1 MWGCIADNLLPFA
14 GKVIIISGQRGA
26 YVMNGRLN
34 GLRLRDIFRV
44 IPLDTLRLNFCF
56 QFFLFQ
62 LFSSQQLFWPTIYG
76 SDPFG
81 VARAKTFS

>member
-1 MWGCIADNLLPFA
+1 MCVYVHLPVWGCIADNLLPFA

-44 IPLDTLRLNFCF
+44 IPLTLPISIFVFHF
-56 QFFLFQ
+56 QFSSLQ
-62 LFSSQQLFWPTIYG
+62 LFRPTIYG
-76 SDPFG
+76 FDL
-81 VARAKTFS
+81 